1 MAWNAAKV
9 QGEAIAASMQSGG
22 ARRPA
27 RENRTCGVA
36 EESTVRGDAT
46 VDFTTVDFTLTPRS
60 ISLDRLDCL
69 NAA

>member
-46 VDFTTVDFTLTPRS
+46 VDFS
-60 ISLDRLDCL
+60 
-69 NAA
+69 